1 MAGNREQLVMRGSVY
16 YLGKTKLF
24 SSFSFGLEYVWLLLT
39 IIHESRPKPFHFGI
53 VDEVVLS

>member
-1 MAGNREQLVMRGSVY
+1 MY

-24 SSFSFGLEYVWLLLT
+24 SSSFFGLEYVWLLLT